1 MKLETLE
8 DVIEQRLGD
17 AYDYADGED
26 GDKAFKEAMT
36 AIDRYIALKKIENAD
51 KERELNLQL
60 EEEKYRSNLKLEE
73 EKYRSNLKLEEDK
86 FEHSKEEQKKRWI
99 TELAIGVGVPVV
111 LFIGDCLFKNHYMK
125 SVCNFEKD
133 YTFTTTPGKG
143 ISGLFRFKK

>member
-26 GDKAFKEAMT
+26 GEKAFKEAMT

-60 EEEKYRSNLKLEE
+60 EEEKYRSNYNLEKE
-73 EKYRSNLKLEEDK
+73 K
-86 FEHSKEEQKKRWI
+86 FENSKEEQKKRWI
-99 TELAIGVGVPVV
+99 IELGIGVGVPVL
-111 LFIGDCLFKNHYMK
+111 LFIGDCVFKNHYMK

>member
-1 MKLETLE
+1 MKDLTTLE

-17 AYDYADGED
+17 AYDYADCED

-51 KERELNLQL
+51 KECELNSKL

-73 EKYRSNLKLEEDK
+73 EK
-86 FEHSKEEQKKRWI
+86 FEHSKKEQSKRWI
-99 TELAIGVGVPVV
+99 TELAIGVGIPVA
-111 LFIGDCLFKNHYMK
+111 LFIGDCLFKTYYMK

-143 ISGLFRFKK
+143 ISGLFKFKK